1 MSDNHEP
8 FDGDLPP
15 LDPGLSAWLAS
26 DPAPAMPD
34 EVWASLE
41 ARLAAEPPLVP
52 AGVVDLGR
60 ERTKRRGGRVLPV
73 LAGAAGI
80 ALVGAVVLPL
90 MRSSD
95 PTPVAEGPT
104 GALAVSSPEGAETR
118 GSDGPLL
125 TDQGLT
131 DQGLTDQG
139 PSPAAAAPGSSQTPE
154 PAPSPTIASVVMPR
168 AMLSSGTDYT
178 ADALPAQVTSLL
190 ATTGM
195 SDGTAIAEAMSA
207 SPTATAMPGSGLASS
222 PEALADCLR
231 RLGLAPDAVP
241 LVLDAATI
249 DGRAGSVIVTV
260 AESVPPGEPTTL
272 HAVAVGQ
279 DCTDADVAAAR
290 HWDLP
295 LP

>member
-1 MSDNHEP
+1 MSDIQEP

-15 LDPGLSAWLAS
+15 LDPDLAAWLAS

-80 ALVGAVVLPL
+80 ALVGAVVLPS

-118 GSDGPLL
+118 GSDSPPI
-125 TDQGLT
+125 
-131 DQGLTDQG
+131 TDQG
-139 PSPAAAAPGSSQTPE
+139 PSPAAAAPGASQTPE
-154 PAPSPTIASVVMPR
+154 PAPSPTIAPAVIPR
-168 AMLSSGTDYT
+168 AMIASGTDYT

-195 SDGTAIAEAMSA
+195 SDGTAVAAAMTA
-207 SPTATAMPGSGLASS
+207 SPTATAMPGFGLASS
-222 PEALADCLR
+222 PEALADCLG
-231 RLGLAPDAVP
+231 RLGLAADAVP

-260 AESVPPGEPTTL
+260 TDAVPPGEPTTL

>member
-1 MSDNHEP
+1 MSDIHEP

-15 LDPGLSAWLAS
+15 MDPELSAWLAS

-34 EVWASLE
+34 DVWAGLE

-52 AGVVDLGR
+52 AGVVDLAQ
-60 ERTKRRGGRVLPV
+60 ERTKRRGRRVLPV

-80 ALVGAVVLPL
+80 ALVGAVVLPS
-90 MRSSD
+90 MRASD

-104 GALAVSSPEGAETR
+104 GALTVSSPEGAETR
-118 GSDGPLL
+118 GSDGPPPM
-125 TDQGLT
+125 
-131 DQGLTDQG
+131 DQG
-139 PSPAAAAPGSSQTPE
+139 PSPAAAAPGSSQTPD
-154 PAPSPTIASVVMPR
+154 PAPNPTITSVVMPR

-190 ATTGM
+190 ASTGM
-195 SDGTAIAEAMSA
+195 SDGTAVAEAMTA

-222 PEALADCLR
+222 PEALADCLG

-260 AESVPPGEPTTL
+260 TESVPPGEPTTL

-279 DCTDADVAAAR
+279 DATEEDVAAAR